1 MSSRQMEH
9 AILIEVIEKITL
21 VLEVYDIV
29 LDICIDGD
37 LNSNKTLL
45 GGQQIVHRIVADFKH
60 KAKLVRTKIGMNSF
74 LVSLLI

>member
-21 VLEVYDIV
+21 VLEEYDIV

-37 LNSNKTLL
+37 LNSNKTL